1 MNSSKFVVLK
11 DRIGKVIKAAVIDK
25 FRKERGSGPIIK

>member
-1 MNSSKFVVLK
+1 MNSPKFGVIK

-25 FRKERGSGPIIK
+25 FRKEKSRGPILK